1 MSKRKKIS
9 MIQFAVVA
17 ALLSGT
23 TRSFAGDTIPTATY
37 SVSGLGKGSGVH
49 TGLMVGQDPFW
60 IATLQGQPSVT
71 IDVVVIPLVIQILAP
86 DESVAAVFD
95 PTAPDSCDSGV
106 SAVTRVL
113 QSPLA
118 VKSDLSFNGVSVGN
132 TQYINGFKRAQ
143 FWNYLP
149 FLSVARGVEDTLN
162 WSVAEP
168 IYQTLYSNQAI
179 VVPEICGDGG
189 IVSKTVLASLLSGAF
204 VPNLQASKVIS
215 PTKLAVFL
223 VKNIKASDAA
233 PPSRSDCCVEGAHSA
248 TGSPSQ
254 TYLWANYDTSD
265 PTSDRHDIRMLTHE
279 LAEWLMDPRGD
290 NSTPAWSDPQSSGA
304 CASTLEVGD
313 PMHDAALPP
322 ALVMNG
328 YSYHVQELAFF
339 SWFFNGPSV
348 PSYGAGGS
356 FSSNGTFSGPAPA
369 CP

>member
-9 MIQFAVVA
+9 MIQFAAVA

-215 PTKLAVFL
+215 PTQLAVFL
-223 VKNIKASDAA
+223 VKNIKASGAT
-233 PPSRSDCCVEGAHSA
+233 PPTSSDCLGGQHLAI
-248 TGSPSQ
+248 GSPSQ
-254 TYLWANYDTSD
+254 TYLWANYATADQTSD
-265 PTSDRHDIRMLTHE
+265 DHDILGLTHE
-279 LAEWLMDPRGD
+279 LAEWLMDPRAD
-290 NSTPAWSDPQSSGA
+290 NATPAWNNPESAGT
-304 CASTLEVGD
+304 CSTKLEVGD
-313 PMHDAALPP
+313 PMLHAAVPP

-339 SWFFNGPSV
+339 SWFFNGPNA
-348 PSYGAGGS
+348 PSYGAGGY